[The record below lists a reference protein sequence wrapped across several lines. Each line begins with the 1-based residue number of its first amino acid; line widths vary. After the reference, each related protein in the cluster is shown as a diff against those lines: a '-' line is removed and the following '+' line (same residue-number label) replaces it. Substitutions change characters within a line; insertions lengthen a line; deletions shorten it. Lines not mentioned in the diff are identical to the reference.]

1 MLVYCCRHPTM
12 IHLPSCVSMPN
23 LHRLCELEKQI
34 TGSMEVTGG
43 GLCRTSGVALSTSN
57 VPVRVLDGYTSAS
70 YLTSSTKKSN
80 SCTTT
85 NFFCVKNSDL
95 CLFLRRHTK
104 FGENHTMCARV
115 VAYFRFVKMAAVRHL
130 GFLCFSQF
138 CGKKLRFVP
147 ISASS
152 CKILWKSDNVCPSYC
167 IFSIC
172 RKWWPSAI
180 LDLIWLDVG
189 PPVTCVCWS

>member
-1 MLVYCCRHPTM
+1 
-12 IHLPSCVSMPN
+12 MPN

-85 NFFCVKNSDL
+85 NFFL
-95 CLFLRRHTK
+95 CEK
-104 FGENHTMCARV
+104 F
-115 VAYFRFVKMAAVRHL
+115 
-130 GFLCFSQF
+130 
-138 CGKKLRFVP
+138 RFVP

-152 CKILWKSDNVCPSYC
+152 HKIWWKSHNVCSSCCVFSICQNGSRPPSWIFMFFTILWK
-167 IFSIC
+167 
-172 RKWWPSAI
+172 K
-180 LDLIWLDVG
+180 
-189 PPVTCVCWS
+189 T